1 MEILDESGNVK
12 DIKNSEKGN
21 FQIINDSN
29 NETIDN
35 TNIENSQYSYPYQY
49 NNTKTS
55 ENSTNSKEENS
66 EENNDIDINT
76 TKMIKQ
82 KIDIKRSRFPYCI
95 VWTPLPLI
103 SWIIPVIGHTG
114 ICGYLFINI
123 LISFFIF

>member
-1 MEILDESGNVK
+1 MEILDESGSVK

-29 NETIDN
+29 ETIEN
-35 TNIENSQYSYPYQY
+35 TNIENSAYSYYDY

-55 ENSTNSKEENS
+55 ENSSSSKGENPK
-66 EENNDIDINT
+66 ENNDIDINT

-103 SWIIPVIGHTG
+103 SWFIPIIGHTG
-114 ICGYLFINI
+114 ICGYLFIY
-123 LISFFIF
+123 